1 MNDDA
6 NLNAEQVDYVGDIDD
21 SDDESWYNHVHKNHD
36 NSDPIEILKT
46 EPHDGPA
53 LCFQKISLSRTT
65 VSGNG
70 DAIITKFRRYDRKDS
85 TSEAGFSDGYDNS
98 SNDLWQT
105 NQRIVN
111 QPRDGDD
118 NNAFVD
124 LQLSQN
130 RPTNPQTTERG
141 SSEDEYQP
149 ISALKGKAPL
159 LAKRCLEECYHFD
172 VAKKRETRVTT
183 NAPVASVGSSVGMSA
198 LNNKSYSARRKVC
211 RARMVAMRSLVQFG
225 IG

>member
-1 MNDDA
+1 M
-6 NLNAEQVDYVGDIDD
+6 
-21 SDDESWYNHVHKNHD
+21 
-36 NSDPIEILKT
+36 
-46 EPHDGPA
+46 
-53 LCFQKISLSRTT
+53 LSGRLSQTT

-70 DAIITKFRRYDRKDS
+70 IITKFRRYDRKDS

-98 SNDLWQT
+98 SNNLWQT

-159 LAKRCLEECYHFD
+159 LAKMPGGLLSFQCSKED
-172 VAKKRETRVTT
+172 
-183 NAPVASVGSSVGMSA
+183 G
-198 LNNKSYSARRKVC
+198 NKSDHKCTS
-211 RARMVAMRSLVQFG
+211 G
-225 IG
+225 